1 MSKVLELVFKDTDGK
16 KKTFSINDPKNDVT
30 KASAEG
36 VMQGIINANIFA
48 TAAGDLASIV
58 ETRVRTTTVETLE

>member
-1 MSKVLELVFKDTDGK
+1 MSKVLELVFKDIDGK
-16 KKTFSINDPKNDVT
+16 KKTLSINDPKNDVT

-36 VMQGIINANIFA
+36 VMQGIISANIFA

-58 ETRVRTTTVETLE
+58 ETRVRTTIVEALE